1 MYFYYK
7 NSQKIVTS
15 FHLPG
20 YSGCNLKMSSG
31 ESLFLFSGHLFNT
44 KYIDCH
50 VTDQFCTSI
59 FNNHA
64 LTIIQFL
71 NIWLCRFCSVSIH
84 CSDMSFCVMGCAI
97 VRRMSFNKMWV
108 HIGCCGLLLLAM
120 CRLLGSATHRHPMQR
135 RS

>member
-1 MYFYYK
+1 MVRVSDIWTVRHSFITSLDDVFIDVQKLSIAWQSMYFYYN

-15 FHLPG
+15 FHLMG
-20 YSGCNLKMSSG
+20 YLGCNLKMPSG
-31 ESLFLFSGHLFNT
+31 ESLFLFSGHFYNT

-50 VTDQFCTSI
+50 VNDHFCTSI

-97 VRRMSFNKMWV
+97 VRRMS
-108 HIGCCGLLLLAM
+108 
-120 CRLLGSATHRHPMQR
+120 
-135 RS
+135 